1 MAATVTDLIRKY
13 SDGSNYPNVASVSS
27 PRSPGN
33 TTLVCD
39 DLTGWPTDTGVDFIT
54 FRLDT
59 NNEVVSGSQTTWI
72 AVKSGNSLINLT
84 YVKGAVDTGNAIND
98 RVMIVPSSDHADDLA
113 TAVLVHSNQDGT
125 LKTSAVQA
133 ALNIASTPADYTPL
147 ATQPNSI
154 TYNGNRSYTAVFP
167 DVNYTDRLSPGQRLR
182 TTRTVAAPTQSASLN
197 GTNQYFSKTS
207 PAGMTSTDDFVVSAL
222 VKLSSYAAGH
232 IMSRYNGTSGWYFG
246 MNAGGQAYIYGHN
259 ASGANFRG
267 ATAYQSIP
275 LNKWVHI
282 SAQLDMSTHTAT
294 TTTCYVMMDG
304 VDVPVALDSG
314 GTNPTALVQAGNL
327 EVGSSNAGTN
337 PFPGKIAQAAVF
349 SAKVTQATM
358 RGYISQGLTGTE
370 TSLISAYSFNGA
382 ITDLNTTNANNLTAQ
397 NGATATNADS
407 PFGGQADGTISSTV
421 DYGIIQKVSYSAPN
435 TTVTVQVPEG
445 CTIPTSG
452 GISATSYSGVKAPYG
467 FPAQRGKWRIEAL
480 IRARLN
486 QSAPVTATWYNI
498 GPTSGSAMGS
508 PLVLNTGEYILG
520 YEATLYTDRG
530 AAGTVEAYSTLGT
543 TSAAETDIDMTAF
556 ISGNNVTATSS
567 NIKKEKPFTV
577 DTTKSLYLNV
587 KAGAA
592 GVATVIVLNDYALA
606 KIYAENAYL

>member
-147 ATQPNSI
+147 ATQPTTI

-167 DVNYTDRLSPGQRLR
+167 DVNYTDRLSPRQRLR
-182 TTRTVAAPTQSASLN
+182 TTRTVAAPTQSALFD

-207 PAGMTSTDDFVVSAL
+207 PAGMTFTDDF
-222 VKLSSYAAGH
+222 AAGAW
-232 IMSRYNGTSGWYFG
+232 IKFNAYPSSAAGIITRWNGTSGWLLIILADG
-246 MNAGGQAYIYGHN
+246 RVRLEGTNAA
-259 ASGANFRG
+259 GANFRNINS
-267 ATAYQSIP
+267 YQSVP
-275 LNKWVHI
+275 LNKWVHV
-282 SAQLDMSTHTAT
+282 SAQLDMSAHTAT
-294 TTTCYVMMDG
+294 STTSYVMLDG
-304 VDVPVALDSG
+304 VDVPAVVGQG

-327 EVGSSNAGTN
+327 EIGSYNGGTN
-337 PFPGKIAQAAVF
+337 PLNGKIVQPFVA
-349 SAKVTQATM
+349 SAKITQANVRTL
-358 RGYISQGLTGTE
+358 ISQGLTPA
-370 TSLISAYSFNGA
+370 LISANAIVSAYSFDGVA
-382 ITDLNTTNANNLTAQ
+382 TDLNTTNANNLTAQ

-421 DYGIIQKVSYSAPN
+421 DYAEVVSVSYSAPN
-435 TTVTVQVPEG
+435 TTVTVRASNVN
-445 CTIPTSG
+445 TIPTSG
-452 GISATSYSGVKAPYG
+452 GISATSYSSASSPYG
-467 FPAQRGKWRIEAL
+467 CPAFSKKLGQSDIRSAFTTASTTAVQVNGLSAQVVIPNGATEVRITAYGGAVYNSSSSGRVLLTIWDGTVGSGTQLAEAWALGTATPSAGGTTAIAVISPTAGSKTYNVGIEAE
-480 IRARLN
+480 
-486 QSAPVTATWYNI
+486 SAGTATI
-498 GPTSGSAMGS
+498 DGGSGRPASI
-508 PLVLNTGEYILG
+508 V
-520 YEATLYTDRG
+520 
-530 AAGTVEAYSTLGT
+530 VE
-543 TSAAETDIDMTAF
+543 
-556 ISGNNVTATSS
+556 V
-567 NIKKEKPFTV
+567 V
-577 DTTKSLYLNV
+577 
-587 KAGAA
+587 
-592 GVATVIVLNDYALA
+592 
-606 KIYAENAYL
+606 